1 MDRFESILPG
11 AAERI
16 LTMAESSQSH
26 AQTLEY
32 DALHSHR
39 REVRRGQ
46 YLGIVVTLS
55 AFGTAIY
62 MAAIGQAE
70 VAGVIGGTTV
80 VSIAVAFVI
89 GRICGVRICGVRDA
103 DLHR

>member
-1 MDRFESILPG
+1 MEYSGPLPPASEMGRFNTILPG

-16 LTMAESSQSH
+16 LTMAETSQKH
-26 AQTLEY
+26 THILEY

-46 YLGIVVTLS
+46 FLGILVTLS
-55 AFGTAIY
+55 AFGTSAY
-62 MAAIGQAE
+62 MAAIGHAE

-80 VSIAVAFVI
+80 VSIAVAFVL
-89 GRICGVRICGVRDA
+89 GRKSK
-103 DLHR
+103 